1 MKDSEQQF
9 EEKSLGNIPA
19 GLFKAGLG
27 VAFWSW
33 VAGTGGGLLAA
44 TTVVGLGSLFVGR
57 LIRGVGQLTGSKST
71 AEFGARVA
79 DLGVKVALS
88 PFYMTA
94 FGVDGLHSAV
104 TRKDKQGLVNWLN
117 EKTNRISGMNT
128 VLLERQQPLEQ
139 QAPISSAPNTQQNN
153 SRNQEQEQAPVTK
166 KKSPIQE
173 VIRDASYQQAQNIY
187 EEKAKQGQPFEEVD
201 GSRKVHKDGKTE
213 ITWADPN
220 NPSNTIICT
229 YDKDRNLISSEADK
243 NSKVNCILP
252 PKKEGDKY
260 VLESYNGG
268 VKQSGVKPNATPKA
282 QNQSGR
288 SKTQ

>member
-1 MKDSEQQF
+1 MKESEQQF
-9 EEKSLGNIPA
+9 EEKRSLGNIPA

-79 DLGVKVALS
+79 DFGVKVALS

-117 EKTNRISGMNT
+117 EKTNWISGMNT
-128 VLLERQQPLEQ
+128 VLLERQQQSVP
-139 QAPISSAPNTQQNN
+139 QAPIPSAPNPQQNN
-153 SRNQEQEQAPVTK
+153 PSNQEQERAPVTTK
-166 KKSPIQE
+166 NNPIQE
-173 VIRDASYQQAQNIY
+173 VIRDASYDKAQSIY
-187 EEKAKQGQPFEEVD
+187 EEKAKQGQPFKEV
-201 GSRKVHKDGKTE
+201 SRSTKDSKTI
-213 ITWADPN
+213 ITWADQN
-220 NPSNTIICT
+220 NLSNQIICT
-229 YDKDRNLISSEADK
+229 YDENKNLISSEAAE

-252 PKKEGDKY
+252 PKKKGDKY
-260 VLESYNGG
+260 VLESYNKG
-268 VKQSGVKPNATPKA
+268 VKKRGAESNATPLNARK
-282 QNQSGR
+282 QSGR